1 MAPRRKRPRRGR
13 AARRRDLTA
22 SARGCLRVVVAAN
35 PGSDLTVAPEV
46 ELIKAALLYGDRVV
60 VISPATTMLRGAE
73 ALERFSLAQ
82 QIDLV
87 RQVAPYLLNDDE
99 AAKFLSGVDQMEEL
113 SRVRSPGGMLVR
125 GKLMQ
130 ALAPMKAM
138 MAEAIRDLSVQSG
151 LNQLEQAR
159 SKSLVEIDSTDPGHA
174 VDLLAA
180 CVISA
185 RLAETGAPQSSEYVG
200 RMVETFVGKLARHLS
215 EGRDYLVFD
224 SEVAGLVD
232 AAVREGLFQPAKG
245 PAGRNAQAM
254 SAAAL
259 MGRLPTFPGAEVDE
273 LLDIRDELSQP
284 LTQFRGAMVG
294 IARDFT
300 SEAWER
306 GFEDEV
312 HDAWVGTVH
321 PALESIE
328 AAVQDN
334 RSLLSMASGVVGGA
348 KASAPGL
355 AIVGA
360 GLLGAG
366 TVADVVGGALS
377 GAAPLLQA
385 LRDQRRAEEEIR
397 IRPFYFLYGVQ
408 ASLEAN

>member
-1 MAPRRKRPRRGR
+1 MATVNHGGT
-13 AARRRDLTA
+13 ARR
-22 SARGCLRVVVAAN
+22 CLSVVVAAN
-35 PGSDLTVAPEV
+35 PGSGLTVAPEV
-46 ELIKAALLYGDRVV
+46 ELTKAALLYGDRVV
-60 VISPATTMLRGAE
+60 VISPATTMLLGAE
-73 ALERFSLAQ
+73 ALERFSPAQ

-87 RQVAPYLLNDDE
+87 RQVAPYLLNGDE
-99 AAKFLSGVDQMEEL
+99 AAKFLSGLDQIKQL
-113 SRVRSPGGMLVR
+113 SGIRSPGGRLVR

-138 MAEAIRDLSVQSG
+138 MGEAIRDLSAQAD
-151 LNQLEQAR
+151 LDQLEKAR
-159 SKSLVEIDSTDPGHA
+159 SKGLVEIDSTDPGTA

-185 RLAETGAPQSSEYVG
+185 KVAQRGERQSSEYVG
-200 RMVETFVGKLARHLS
+200 RIVETFVGKLAHHLS
-215 EGRDYLVFD
+215 TGRDYLVFD
-224 SEVAGLVD
+224 SAVAGLVE
-232 AAVREGLFQPAKG
+232 AAVREGLFQPAMG
-245 PAGRNAQAM
+245 PAGRSAQAM
-254 SAAAL
+254 SAASL

-273 LLDIRDELSQP
+273 LLDIRDELSGP

-294 IARDFT
+294 VARDFT
-300 SEAWER
+300 SEPWER

-328 AAVQDN
+328 AAVRDN
-334 RSLLSMASGVVGGA
+334 RSLLSIASGVVGAA
-348 KASAPGL
+348 KSSAPGL

-377 GAAPLLQA
+377 GGAPLLQA
-385 LRDQRRAEEEIR
+385 LRDQRRAADEIR
-397 IRPFYFLYGVQ
+397 MRPFYFLYGVQ
-408 ASLEAN
+408 ASLAAN

>member
-1 MAPRRKRPRRGR
+1 MAAQRKRPQRGR
-13 AARRRDLTA
+13 VA
-22 SARGCLRVVVAAN
+22 SRGDHGGATRGCLSVVVAAN
-35 PGSDLTVAPEV
+35 PGSVLTVAPEV
-46 ELIKAALLYGDRVV
+46 ELTKAALLYGDRVV
-60 VISPATTMLRGAE
+60 VISPATTMLLGTE
-73 ALERFSLAQ
+73 ALERFSPAQ

-87 RQVAPYLLNDDE
+87 RQVAPYLLNDGE
-99 AAKFLSGVDQMEEL
+99 AATFLSGLDQMEQL
-113 SRVRSPGGMLVR
+113 SRIRSPGGRLVR

-130 ALAPMKAM
+130 VLAPMKAM
-138 MAEAIRDLSVQSG
+138 MGEAIRDLSIQAD
-151 LNQLEQAR
+151 LDQLEQAR
-159 SKSLVEIDSTDPGHA
+159 SKGLVEIDSTDPGNA

-185 RLAETGAPQSSEYVG
+185 KVAERGERQSSEYVG
-200 RMVETFVGKLARHLS
+200 RIVETFVGKLADHLS
-215 EGRDYLVFD
+215 QGRDYLVFD
-224 SEVAGLVD
+224 SEVAGLVE

-245 PAGRNAQAM
+245 PAGRSAQAM
-254 SAAAL
+254 SAASL

-273 LLDIRDELSQP
+273 LLDIRDELSGP
-284 LTQFRGAMVG
+284 LTQFRGAMVSV
-294 IARDFT
+294 ARDFT
-300 SEAWER
+300 SEPWER

-328 AAVQDN
+328 AAVRDN
-334 RSLLSMASGVVGGA
+334 RSLLSIASGVVGAA
-348 KASAPGL
+348 KSSAPGL

-377 GAAPLLQA
+377 GGAPLLQA
-385 LRDQRRAEEEIR
+385 LRDQRRAAEEIR
-397 IRPFYFLYGVQ
+397 MRPFYFLYGVQ